1 MAHSFEI
8 AVPIWRRAWLFFV
21 AGLTL
26 VYLILPVLI
35 VIPMSFSDSQL
46 LTFPPQGFSL
56 RWYQSFFESVEW
68 MDAAKVS
75 IQIGLLTV
83 VLATPLGT
91 AAAYGLSTLL
101 SRWSTPLRGLILAP
115 MIVPIII
122 VAIGIFY
129 LYARIGL
136 VATISGLVLAHT
148 MLAIPFV
155 TIVVTAGLE
164 RFDRDLERAAL
175 SLGAN
180 RIRAFFTVTLPQIRR
195 SILSAAL
202 IAFITS
208 LDEVVV
214 AIFISLGEKSTLT
227 RRMFASLRDQI
238 DPTIAAIS
246 TLLIAVSIVVVV
258 LYMMFPGP
266 SESQRRGR

>member
-1 MAHSFEI
+1 MSRPFEI
-8 AVPIWRRAWLFFV
+8 DLPIWRRAWLFLA
-21 AGLTL
+21 AGLVL
-26 VYLILPVLI
+26 VYLILPVVI

-56 RWYQSFFESVEW
+56 RWYRSFFESVEW
-68 MDAAKVS
+68 MDATKIS
-75 IQIGLLTV
+75 IQVGLLTV
-83 VLATPLGT
+83 LLATPIGT
-91 AAAYGLSTLL
+91 AAAYGLSTLQ
-101 SRWSTPLRGLILAP
+101 SRWTMPLRGLILAP

-129 LYARIGL
+129 LYARVGL
-136 VATISGLVLAHT
+136 VATIPGLVLAHT

-155 TIVVTAGLE
+155 TIIVAAGLE
-164 RFDRDLERAAL
+164 RFDCDLERAAL
-175 SLGAN
+175 SLGAG
-180 RIRAFFTVTLPQIRR
+180 RVRAFFTVTLPQIRR

-208 LDEVVV
+208 LDEVVI
-214 AIFISLGEKSTLT
+214 AIFISLGERSTLT

-246 TLLIAVSIVVVV
+246 TLLIAVSIVVVL
-258 LYMMFPGP
+258 LYTMFPAQ
-266 SESQRRGR
+266 SESRRRGR